1 MAWYTEKNTTK
12 LGRLIL
18 PKNKKEMHKYTIHNG
33 KLIGDFEGLYRSFKD
48 PFTQLKKE
56 KFETSKA
63 AIVNYCNLLQEK
75 RKKKLI
81 TLEIGCGFGQL
92 TERLAKIGFK
102 AFGSDIS
109 ETAIKKAK
117 ARSKKIKKN
126 FFMCNFSNYSLYRKI
141 NPDIIIMSEIT
152 WYVLPELK
160 NFIKFIKKKFKNKY
174 LIHTL
179 AIYYPRHQKYGKEY
193 FTNNNEILKFFNL
206 KYIEWGEKW
215 DKEEG
220 RTFFL
225 AKI

>member
-18 PKNKKEMHKYTIHNG
+18 PKNKIKMHEYTIFNG

-48 PFTQLKKE
+48 PFTQSKKE

-63 AIVNYCNLLQEK
+63 AIINYCNLLQEK
-75 RKKKLI
+75 QKKKLI

-92 TERLAKIGFK
+92 TEKLAKLGFK
-102 AFGSDIS
+102 AFGTDIS

-117 ARSKKIKKN
+117 ARSQKNQKN
-126 FFMCNFSNYSLYRKI
+126 FFTSKFSNYSLYTKI
-141 NPDIIIMSEIT
+141 NPDIIILSEIT

-160 NFIKFIKKKFKNKY
+160 SFIKFIKKKFKNKY
-174 LIHTL
+174 LIHSL
-179 AIYYPRHQKYGKEY
+179 AIYYPGQQKYGKEY

-215 DKEEG
+215 NKEEG

-225 AKI
+225 AEI

>member
-1 MAWYTEKNTTK
+1 MAWYTEKNITK

-18 PKNKKEMHKYTIHNG
+18 SKNKKEMHRYTIHNG
-33 KLIGDFEGLYRSFKD
+33 KLIGDFEGLYRSFED
-48 PFTQLKKE
+48 PFTQSKKE

-63 AIVNYCNLLQEK
+63 AVINYCNLLQEK
-75 RKKKLI
+75 RKKKLT

-92 TERLAKIGFK
+92 TKNLSKLGFNSI
-102 AFGSDIS
+102 GSDVS

-117 ARSKKIKKN
+117 INNKCKFYTSD
-126 FFMCNFSNYSLYRKI
+126 FSNYKLYLRI

-152 WYVLPELK
+152 WYVLPKLK
-160 NFIKFIKKKFKNKY
+160 DFIIFIKKNFKNKY

-179 AIYYPRHQKYGKEY
+179 AIYYPGKQKYGKEY
-193 FTNNNEILKFFNL
+193 FTNLKGILDFFNL
-206 KYIEWGEKW
+206 KYIEYGEKW
-215 DKEEG
+215 NSDEG